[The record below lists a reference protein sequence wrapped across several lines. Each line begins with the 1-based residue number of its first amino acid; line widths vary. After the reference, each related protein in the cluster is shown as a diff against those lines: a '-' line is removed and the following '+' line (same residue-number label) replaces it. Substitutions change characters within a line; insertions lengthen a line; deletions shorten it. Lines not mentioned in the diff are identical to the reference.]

1 MTGSWLCLPLL
12 LVGALLLGQPVWGQE
27 EEEEQPSWGD
37 EPVPEEPEEQMEPT
51 SYEER
56 EAMEEH
62 WVPTSS
68 EEREAMESFQEGE
81 PLDLGSWAVDYFNKL
96 PYYDGI
102 YRSVEAK
109 PPTFKDA
116 IGTMVH
122 MKMLLAKTDCRK
134 EDLRERRDMMEH
146 LMHFMPSSKKEP
158 LPELK
163 GCNLPPPDEQE
174 NLNCNFRIYMDAR
187 EGSISVVHHKCKPLR
202 VRELW

>member
-12 LVGALLLGQPVWGQE
+12 LVGALLLGQPAWGQE
-27 EEEEQPSWGD
+27 EAEEQPSWEELG
-37 EPVPEEPEEQMEPT
+37 EPLVPEASEEQMEPT

-56 EAMEEH
+56 EAME
-62 WVPTSS
+62 
-68 EEREAMESFQEGE
+68 SFQEGE
-81 PLDLGSWAVDYFNKL
+81 RLDLGSLAVDYFNKL

-102 YRSVEAK
+102 YRSVEAE

-134 EDLRERRDMMEH
+134 EDLREHREMVEH
-146 LMHFMPSSKKEP
+146 LVHFMHSSKKEP

-187 EGSISVVHHKCKPLR
+187 EGSISVVHHKCKPLH